1 VKRGRPRHSALADRP
16 PTLLSTMFTAITDAN
31 AEILEQNTQGRVAVE
46 ELAQSPGRVRQAV
59 PAAWP

>member
-1 VKRGRPRHSALADRP
+1 
-16 PTLLSTMFTAITDAN
+16 MFTAITDAN